1 MTLVIIRKT
10 HKLLLLLLILAPLS
24 LITGCNTL
32 NVQDD
37 HQRHISNDPLQG
49 LNRGIYAFNQ
59 GADKLILKPVAKGYS
74 KIVPN
79 PAKKG
84 VSHFFS
90 NLGEP
95 LNVVNNLLQGK
106 VDHAISSTYRFVVNS
121 TLGVFGLFDVAK
133 SLNVEKTPEDFGQ
146 TLAAWGVGPG
156 PYLMLPFAGPSNFR
170 DGFGSLIDG
179 AIFYPIN
186 EITDTANE
194 RTALI
199 VTDVVSL
206 RAGFLGVDDVLDKQ
220 LDPYGFLKQ
229 AAEKS
234 RIKDLYDGNPPLAP
248 EEDYDF

>member
-1 MTLVIIRKT
+1 MNLVIKYKI
-10 HKLLLLLLILAPLS
+10 HKSLFLLCFLTPIMFVS
-24 LITGCNTL
+24 GCNTL
-32 NVQDD
+32 TVQDD
-37 HQRHISNDPLQG
+37 HQRHVSSDPLQG
-49 LNRGIYAFNQ
+49 LNRSIYAFNQ

-74 KIVPN
+74 KVVPA
-79 PAKKG
+79 PAQQS

-95 LNVVNNLLQGK
+95 LNALNNLLQGK
-106 VDHAISSTYRFVVNS
+106 FDRAASSTYRFVVNS

-133 SLNVEKTPEDFGQ
+133 SFNVEKAPEDFGQ

-156 PYLMLPFAGPSNFR
+156 PFLMLPLAGPSNLR

-179 AIFYPIN
+179 AIYYPNN
-186 EITDTANE
+186 EITDSSNKQ
-194 RTALI
+194 TALVI
-199 VTDVVSL
+199 TSVISL

>member
-1 MTLVIIRKT
+1 MNLVIKHKT
-10 HKLLLLLLILAPLS
+10 CNSLILLFILTPLILLS
-24 LITGCNTL
+24 GCNTL

-37 HQRHISNDPLQG
+37 HQRHISSDPLQG
-49 LNRGIYAFNQ
+49 FNRSIYAFNQ
-59 GADKLILKPVAKGYS
+59 GADKLILKPVAKGYN
-74 KIVPN
+74 KIVPA
-79 PAKKG
+79 PAKQS

-95 LNVVNNLLQGK
+95 LNVLNNLLQGK
-106 VDHAISSTYRFVVNS
+106 VDRALSSTYRFVVNS

-133 SLNVEKTPEDFGQ
+133 SFNVEKTPEDFGQ

-156 PYLMLPFAGPSNFR
+156 PYLMVPLAGPSNLR
-170 DGFGSLIDG
+170 DGLGSLIDS
-179 AIFYPIN
+179 AVYYPNN
-186 EITDTANE
+186 EITDSSNQQA
-194 RTALI
+194 ALVI
-199 VTDVVSL
+199 TGVVSL

-234 RIKDLYDGNPPLAP
+234 RIKDIYDGNPPLAP